1 MGRGRMDRED
11 AREHVLGGMMN
22 FERIKAPDGLHE
34 DVESNEYRTTNAV
47 ALALIGASV
56 GATIIGVALLAVIL

>member
-1 MGRGRMDRED
+1 
-11 AREHVLGGMMN
+11 MN
-22 FERIKAPDGLHE
+22 FERIKAPDGIHE

-56 GATIIGVALLAVIL
+56 GATIIGVALLAVIF